1 MYRKRTKDPVE
12 GIPYVEEFS
21 SGLVVIS
28 PDKKVLIIK
37 DALEQRW
44 CLPKGHIEKGET
56 PEEAAIRETREEAG
70 ILVKKVLDKID
81 DIEYSYYD
89 PDKNLNVKKHV
100 VYYLAEGN
108 GNIKLENF
116 FDDGKWAEPSEAIEL
131 ITTDLE
137 KKVLELALK
146 KI

>member
-1 MYRKRTKDPVE
+1 MYKRRTEDPRE

-56 PEEAAIRETREEAG
+56 PEVAAIRETMEEAG
-70 ILVKKVLDKID
+70 ISVKKILGKID
-81 DIEYSYYD
+81 EIEYSYYD
-89 PDKNLNVKKHV
+89 PDKKLNVKKHV
-100 VYYLAEGN
+100 VYYLAEGY
-108 GNIKLENF
+108 GDIKLESF
-116 FDDGKWAEPSEAIEL
+116 FDDGQWEEPSEAIKL

-137 KKVLELALK
+137 KKVLKLALK
-146 KI
+146 MV